1 MKFNSID
8 SFLDALEDRMVE
20 LKDTPITSATVLD
33 SKYTDEEYEKF
44 GSIIDEA
51 KALCDTEDDRI
62 DYISNRLTDLG
73 YTDDEITKILD
84 YEGL

>member
-8 SFLDALEDRMVE
+8 SFLNALEDRMDD
-20 LKDTPITSATVLD
+20 LQDNSITSATILD
-33 SKYTDEEYEKF
+33 SKYTEEEYEKF

>member
-20 LKDTPITSATVLD
+20 LKDTPITSATILD
-33 SKYTDEEYEKF
+33 GKYTDEEYEKF